1 MSLRF
6 RSTTQW
12 NASPTAAP
20 KSNVL
25 NPVTTAARL
34 QQAVEQREQQPGIPW
49 FDRPGNGPYALPGRL
64 FALWPIPEWTGKERD
79 RAAKLGPHS
88 GLGTWG
94 GTRVAP
100 LRCPILR
107 PSEIGCTV
115 SGGVQQHFMHFLTAV
130 RRLAAPLGNPPH
142 EAAGCALRTERAESQ
157 WANENSQLT
166 GLDIQRATHN
176 IQRSDIL
183 AV

>member
-1 MSLRF
+1 MESVPRWWWSGLAGVV
-6 RSTTQW
+6 
-12 NASPTAAP
+12 ASHQDH
-20 KSNVL
+20 S
-25 NPVTTAARL
+25 
-34 QQAVEQREQQPGIPW
+34 QALG
-49 FDRPGNGPYALPGRL
+49 LPGPRGVRTSCPTCRGIVPRR
-64 FALWPIPEWTGKERD
+64 FIALWPSPECAGKERD

-88 GLGTWG
+88 GLGTWAG
-94 GTRVAP
+94 ARVAP

>member
-1 MSLRF
+1 MENVAGCCHDLAAHDRVAGPQVSFWTNR
-6 RSTTQW
+6 RVRTSC
-12 NASPTAAP
+12 PT
-20 KSNVL
+20 S
-25 NPVTTAARL
+25 R
-34 QQAVEQREQQPGIPW
+34 GIVP
-49 FDRPGNGPYALPGRL
+49 RRYI
-64 FALWPIPEWTGKERD
+64 ALWPIPEWTGKERD

-94 GTRVAP
+94 GARVAP